1 MCCLHT
7 LIQWFL
13 LDELGQETC
22 TTEGQLEQ
30 ESRENTDSQQ
40 ATQKCI
46 KGKKTGK
53 SYLLQKHHLHRLCR
67 QCPWGQFSVQG
78 MSQPCHLNREGT
90 RDSDIQDRSNK
101 SKAKRQNNKKKSL
114 TLGESSVIFSLGQH
128 YDPLPLCVYFGQ
140 SLGFLGNFLNV
151 LGLQSKYTISWIKCE
166 KRSTHHVQM
175 QKKPVSPLTSK
186 SCSLAN
192 AAAS

>member
-1 MCCLHT
+1 MSIRFQVWEEVVRDSSVEVGFFWEGATCSSDDDVGGVVCCLHA

-13 LDELGQETC
+13 LDELRQETC

-46 KGKKTGK
+46 KGKKIGK
-53 SYLLQKHHLHRLCR
+53 SHLLQKHHLHRLCR

-90 RDSDIQDRSNK
+90 RDSDIQK
-101 SKAKRQNNKKKSL
+101 
-114 TLGESSVIFSLGQH
+114 
-128 YDPLPLCVYFGQ
+128 
-140 SLGFLGNFLNV
+140 
-151 LGLQSKYTISWIKCE
+151 
-166 KRSTHHVQM
+166 
-175 QKKPVSPLTSK
+175 
-186 SCSLAN
+186 
-192 AAAS
+192 

>member
-101 SKAKRQNNKKKSL
+101 SKAKRQNNKKKVLLWARVVSSFPWVNTTILCLFVFTLDKAWAFLAISL
-114 TLGESSVIFSLGQH
+114 MSL
-128 YDPLPLCVYFGQ
+128 VYSQNTQYHG
-140 SLGFLGNFLNV
+140 
-151 LGLQSKYTISWIKCE
+151 
-166 KRSTHHVQM
+166 
-175 QKKPVSPLTSK
+175 
-186 SCSLAN
+186 
-192 AAAS
+192 